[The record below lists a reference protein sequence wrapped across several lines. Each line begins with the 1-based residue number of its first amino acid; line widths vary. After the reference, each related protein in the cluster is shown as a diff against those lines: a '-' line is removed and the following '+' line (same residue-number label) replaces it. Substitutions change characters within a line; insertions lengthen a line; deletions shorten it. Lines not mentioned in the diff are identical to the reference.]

1 MELWQAIV
9 LSVVEGFSEFLPI
22 SSTGHLI
29 LASHLLNL
37 AQTEFLKSFEVIIQ
51 LGAILP
57 VLTLYWKRLLQGKKI
72 WIPIALAFLPTAIVG
87 LTLYK
92 LIKDYLLSN
101 VPVVLIS
108 LFIGGIA
115 LIVVEQFYKN
125 KVHKIESIEQ
135 LTPRQAILVGLTQ
148 SISVIPGV
156 SRAGATIVGGL
167 LVGLNRKSAVEFSF
181 ILAIPTM
188 FAATGLDLLK
198 AEFRFTQ
205 NEWTLLAVGLLG
217 SFLSALLIVKFF
229 IKFIEKNNFIPFGIY
244 RIILAIVFAVLL
256 YS

>member
-51 LGAILP
+51 LGAILA